1 MPQQWSWHPVLAV
14 LSHLEV
20 VWDEEKQHLDG
31 EMVVE
36 CSDPVVSPGELVL
49 GKGGIDLSI

>member
-1 MPQQWSWHPVLAV
+1 MLAV